1 MKDNIRESVRLLII
15 LLFIVAT
22 YLIYEKFTEPQIPEL
37 SSDLVMFSKDVSFG
51 TTINAASTEIENEK
65 KTTIDLSNAKKEID
79 LAYDMGADLVRFDL
93 ERKNLESADELGKL
107 DEAVSYARGKKM
119 RIYLAYLGR
128 NVWLGTNEGGGKA
141 DWGEFKKEYKADTV
155 FLMNRYKPDYFLIL
169 PECPYSIGRQVD
181 SRQSMEEWFNFAKE
195 VGLALKQIS
204 FPTKIA
210 LEGAMLSGGAKAAD
224 LAFAERVLG
233 NNDIAINIFSMNAGS
248 AAELEEGKKNLLGL
262 KKKYHWEGE
271 VWMGNVK
278 IDAGGDEARQKN
290 YFLYALHLASFDDF
304 SGIILGRLRDSDG
317 DNGGIV
323 AEDFYPKE
331 SYAAIK
337 EVMAKRN

>member
-1 MKDNIRESVRLLII
+1 MKDNIKESLKLLII

-22 YLIYEKFTEPQIPEL
+22 YFIYGKFTEPQIPEL
-37 SSDLVMFSKDVSFG
+37 SSDLVMFSRDVSFG
-51 TTINAASTEIENEK
+51 TTINAASADMGSGK
-65 KTTIDLSNAKKEID
+65 KSTIDLFNAKKEID
-79 LAYDMGADLVRFDL
+79 LAYDMGADLVRLDL
-93 ERKNLESADELGKL
+93 ERKNLESVDELGKL
-107 DEAVSYARGKKM
+107 DAAVSYAREKKM

-128 NVWLGTNEGGGKA
+128 NAWLGTNEGGGKA

-155 FLMNRYKPDYFLIL
+155 FLMNRYKPDCFLIL

-210 LEGAMLSGGAKAAD
+210 LEGTMLSDGAKAAD

-233 NNDIAINIFSMNAGS
+233 NNDVAINIFSMNAGS
-248 AAELEEGKKNLLGL
+248 AAELEEGKENLLGL

-278 IDAGGDEARQKN
+278 AGAGGNESKQKD
-290 YFLYALHLASFDDF
+290 YFLYALHLASSGDF

-317 DNGGIV
+317 DTSGIV

-331 SYAAIK
+331 SYTAIK
-337 EVMAKRN
+337 EVMAKRK